1 MTGAPEADN
10 ASRTPH
16 DGTDVPEDDAFSRLG
31 EEERRV
37 LLKWVGEN
45 LSDVRGIASG
55 KRVQQW
61 ILWLSLVIGLLVYV
75 AGYALRAS
83 SRSEPL
89 AFFGDLLYALG
100 YALWTGVVVVV
111 FLQIIPE
118 VKRRQYKQVLDAY
131 ERARRAGARADAR
144 QGSSDDGGPS
154 SSQQQRG

>member
-1 MTGAPEADN
+1 MTGAPEADD

-16 DGTDVPEDDAFSRLG
+16 DGTDVPDDDAFSRLG

-37 LLKWVGEN
+37 MMKWVGEN
-45 LSDVRGIASG
+45 LTDVRGIASG

-61 ILWLSLVIGLLVYV
+61 ILWLSLLIGLVVYV

-83 SRSEPL
+83 FTSEPL

-118 VKRRQYKQVLDAY
+118 VKRRQYEQVLAAY
-131 ERARRAGARADAR
+131 ERARDAGARGEAD
-144 QGSSDDGGPS
+144 QGSADVGAPTS
-154 SSQQQRG
+154 SERPR

>member
-1 MTGAPEADN
+1 MTGAPEADD

-16 DGTDVPEDDAFSRLG
+16 DGTDVPEDDAFSQL
-31 EEERRV
+31 EEEDRRV
-37 LLKWVGEN
+37 MMKWVGEN
-45 LSDVRGIASG
+45 LTDVRGIASG
-55 KRVQQW
+55 TRIQQW
-61 ILWLSLVIGLLVYV
+61 ILWLSLVIGLLAYV

-83 SRSEPL
+83 FTSEPL

-131 ERARRAGARADAR
+131 ERANHAGARDEAD
-144 QGSSDDGGPS
+144 QGSTDGAAPS
-154 SSQQQRG
+154 TSQ